1 MDQIVKCLLLKNDLI
16 VISEIVEIAG
26 ELGEPDCKLTNPF
39 RMVKQK
45 ETDSY
50 MPPSYCHPTL
60 KRCLL
65 HIAVNIP
72 PGFRDSYPTMSHF
85 SQNYLGFPLLIRLDC

>member
-16 VISEIVEIAG
+16 VISEIVEVAG

-50 MPPSYCHPTL
+50 TLETWLDFTDQNEIMIHSDSILTLVDPTSD
-60 KRCLL
+60 LL
-65 HIAVNIP
+65 SKY
-72 PGFRDSYPTMSHF
+72 FE
-85 SQNYLGFPLLIRLDC
+85 LIK

>member
-50 MPPSYCHPTL
+50 TLETWLDFTNQNEIMIHSDSILTLVDPSPE
-60 KRCLL
+60 LL
-65 HIAVNIP
+65 SKY
-72 PGFRDSYPTMSHF
+72 FD
-85 SQNYLGFPLLIRLDC
+85 LIK

>member
-16 VISEIVEIAG
+16 VISEIVEVAG

-50 MPPSYCHPTL
+50 TLETWLDFTDQNEIMIHSDSIHTLVDPTPD
-60 KRCLL
+60 LL
-65 HIAVNIP
+65 SKY
-72 PGFRDSYPTMSHF
+72 FD
-85 SQNYLGFPLLIRLDC
+85 LIK

>member
-16 VISEIVEIAG
+16 IISDIVEIAG

-50 MPPSYCHPTL
+50 TLEPWLDFTNQNEIMIHSDSILTLVDPTPE
-60 KRCLL
+60 LL
-65 HIAVNIP
+65 SKY
-72 PGFRDSYPTMSHF
+72 FD
-85 SQNYLGFPLLIRLDC
+85 LIK